1 MTPLCVCM
9 LQISAY
15 IASRNAKES
24 DIHQF
29 GLGQRKRRTSTR
41 HARAPAAKK
50 ARSSNSSSN
59 NSGGSGSGSG
69 GGDTLAHDFNSTNRT
84 SSTRRSD
91 DASEYECDEL
101 APSAGA
107 IKANKS
113 TITNTTTTTSSSKS
127 TNNRGDNK
135 SAAFEF
141 NGFAR
146 VRQFNLERL
155 FGIFGQVATICGV
168 HMTNKPSTGSHSSV
182 KGSVQVDHILT
193 TSERASLHITD
204 KSSSTS
210 STSSNTTATA
220 TASSSS
226 SVVGSVCEGSSS
238 SSVYDTM
245 SVHMT
250 MEEIARAYGS
260 THLFTMVSWLT

>member
-1 MTPLCVCM
+1 MS
-9 LQISAY
+9 QISAY

-50 ARSSNSSSN
+50 ARSSSSGGNSSS
-59 NSGGSGSGSG
+59 GI
-69 GGDTLAHDFNSTNRT
+69 DTLAHDFSSSSRV

-91 DASEYECDEL
+91 DASENEGDEL

-107 IKANKS
+107 IKTNKS
-113 TITNTTTTTSSSKS
+113 TTTNTNSSS
-127 TNNRGDNK
+127 NNRGDT
-135 SAAFEF
+135 AFEF

-168 HMTNKPSTGSHSSV
+168 HMTSKPVSGSHSSV
-182 KGSVQVDHILT
+182 KGSVQDNHILT
-193 TSERASLHITD
+193 TSVRASLHITD
-204 KSSSTS
+204 KSSSS
-210 STSSNTTATA
+210 SSNSTTTATA
-220 TASSSS
+220 ASSSS
-226 SVVGSVCEGSSS
+226 SVVGSVCEGSSGNSS

-260 THLFTMVSWLT
+260 THLFAMVSCLLS

>member
-1 MTPLCVCM
+1 MS
-9 LQISAY
+9 QISAY

-41 HARAPAAKK
+41 HARAPATKK
-50 ARSSNSSSN
+50 ARSSSSS
-59 NSGGSGSGSG
+59 SG
-69 GGDTLAHDFNSTNRT
+69 GGVDTLAHDFKSTNRA
-84 SSTRRSD
+84 SLTRRSD
-91 DASEYECDEL
+91 EASVYDECDEL

-113 TITNTTTTTSSSKS
+113 TTTTTSS
-127 TNNRGDNK
+127 RGDT
-135 SAAFEF
+135 AFEF

-168 HMTNKPSTGSHSSV
+168 HMTSKPVSGSHSSV
-182 KGSVQVDHILT
+182 KGSAQDHILT

-210 STSSNTTATA
+210 SSSTTTTTSAA
-220 TASSSS
+220 ASSSS
-226 SVVGSVCEGSSS
+226 SVVGSVCEGLVGSSSSSSSS

>member
-1 MTPLCVCM
+1 MTQV
-9 LQISAY
+9 SAY

-50 ARSSNSSSN
+50 TRSSSSN
-59 NSGGSGSGSG
+59 NNSNSG
-69 GGDTLAHDFNSTNRT
+69 GGVDTLAHDFNS
-84 SSTRRSD
+84 SSRAGSKRRSE
-91 DASEYECDEL
+91 ASEYDEGDEL

-107 IKANKS
+107 AKANKS
-113 TITNTTTTTSSSKS
+113 TPTTNS
-127 TNNRGDNK
+127 RGDI
-135 SAAFEF
+135 AFEF

-168 HMTNKPSTGSHSSV
+168 HMTSKPVSGSQSSV
-182 KGSVQVDHILT
+182 KGSAEDNHILT

-204 KSSSTS
+204 KSTS
-210 STSSNTTATA
+210 STSNTTTTTATA
-220 TASSSS
+220 AATSSS
-226 SVVGSVCEGSSS
+226 SVVGSVCESSS
-238 SSVYDTM
+238 SSSASVYDTM

-260 THLFTMVSWLT
+260 AHLFAMVS